1 MNMRVGFAG
10 VAISLPDGWYDITDS
25 SADGPS
31 TLARSEGVG
40 ALQFSVA
47 KYKSGVRPAVDQ
59 TALHLL
65 LLNFGESRGL
75 GIPTN
80 ISEGVGRSPFV
91 VGDFG
96 SASELV
102 RVWYVSNGLDV
113 ALVTYVT
120 EQPFDTKVPEEIRSA
135 QGIVES
141 LEF

>member
-10 VAISLPDGWYDITDS
+10 VAITLPEGWYDVTD

-47 KYKSGVRPAVDQ
+47 KYKSGTEPELDQ
-59 TALHLL
+59 AALRRLL
-65 LLNFGESRGL
+65 FSFGESRRL
-75 GIPTN
+75 GTPTN
-80 ISEGVGRSPFV
+80 VSEGVGHSPFV
-91 VGDFG
+91 AGDFN
-96 SASELV
+96 SAAELV
-102 RVWYVSNGLDV
+102 RVWYVSNGRDV

-120 EQPFDTKVPEEIRSA
+120 EQPHDTKVPDETRSA